1 MSFFHLLESLFTC
14 FLKDKTL
21 HNHWDYAGFTVPYY
35 NIPSNNRELQH
46 DMLDKGLIRNYNI
59 PSNNRELQL
68 IHPAVKY
75 SIYYNIPSN
84 NRELQHDLLWELLLN
99 HYNIPSN
106 NRELQ
111 LLSTLLLLMRIITYQ
126 VITGNYSIHVFNTSA
141 KVIITYQV
149 ITGNYSS
156 LYLLQMIK

>member
-1 MSFFHLLESLFTC
+1 MT
-14 FLKDKTL
+14 D
-21 HNHWDYAGFTVPYY
+21 N
-35 NIPSNNRELQH
+35 
-46 DMLDKGLIRNYNI
+46 
-59 PSNNRELQL
+59 
-68 IHPAVKY
+68 
-75 SIYYNIPSN
+75 YNIPSN